1 MAKKKAMDRWNNQTD
16 VLPLGAVVSIDKKA
30 RQQITKI
37 ELGQDPNQAI
47 KKAAFARGI
56 LGQMDRVANKGLH
69 QLRQKIRKQS
79 FVGPDSP
86 DEKQLM
92 AASKARDFV
101 ANAAKARPH
110 DRIRM

>member
-1 MAKKKAMDRWNNQTD
+1 
-16 VLPLGAVVSIDKKA
+16 
-30 RQQITKI
+30 
-37 ELGQDPNQAI
+37 
-47 KKAAFARGI
+47 
-56 LGQMDRVANKGLH
+56 MDRVANKGLH